1 MIDLC
6 FLIYMGDIEMEP
18 YVILSALIFIAGI
31 VTIIFIVWLEN
42 TKRFKRNDIW
52 CDVCKKDVKYW
63 SSHVY
68 SKEHVDNLSKRSDKI
83 CLVK

>member
-1 MIDLC
+1 MDHGYIISVC
-6 FLIYMGDIEMEP
+6 
-18 YVILSALIFIAGI
+18 VISASIFAVFFVI
-31 VTIIFIVWLEN
+31 WLDN

-68 SKEHVDNLSKRSDKI
+68 SKEHVDNLSKRSDI
-83 CLVK
+83 ECLVK